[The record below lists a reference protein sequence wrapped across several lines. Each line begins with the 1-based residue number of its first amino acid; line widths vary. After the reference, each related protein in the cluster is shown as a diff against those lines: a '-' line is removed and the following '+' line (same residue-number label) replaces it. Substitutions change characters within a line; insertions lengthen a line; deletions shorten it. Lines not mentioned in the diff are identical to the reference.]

1 VTDPLVLSDGRLL
14 DVRVSGPDD
23 GVPLVL
29 HHGTPGS
36 VVPVRSFATAVHER
50 GLRFVT
56 YSRAG
61 YGASGRR
68 PGRTVAD
75 IAGDVTA
82 ILDHL
87 GADRCVTAGWS
98 GGGPHAL
105 ATGALLRDRV
115 AAVLII
121 ASVAPHDAQG
131 LDFHAGAGEQNVE
144 EDAAA
149 EHGEASLRTYLE
161 PEAAQLSVADAPGI
175 VAGLSTLLPP
185 VDRDCI
191 SDEYGEDLVAGFHE
205 ALRTGID
212 GWVDDDLA
220 FVKPWGFAV
229 DSIAVPVSVWQ
240 GGEDLMVPY
249 AHGEWLAAHIPGA
262 RAHLLPGE
270 GHLSLGLG
278 ASGAMLDELVAA
290 L

>member
-1 VTDPLVLSDGRLL
+1 MTDPLVLSDGRLL

-23 GVPLVL
+23 GVPLVF

-36 VVPVRSFATAVHER
+36 VVPVRSFTTAVHER

-115 AAVLII
+115 AAVLSI

-161 PEAAQLSVADAPGI
+161 PEAAQLSVADAAGI